1 MSAVGRKKSAVQ
13 DKIEPPNLVPIM
25 NLVTILIPFLLL
37 TVQFVHLAVID
48 SSLPAIGA
56 PKATTDQIDPKPPL
70 MLTVAVTDRGFIVG
84 GNAAILSTGTDEE
97 VGQITDVAQAVEREP
112 TIKLTSDTAYCESL
126 YCRGLD
132 SNCTGADYT
141 PCHNFSALTDLLVK
155 VKAEYPDEQ
164 NVILIPESEVVYENI
179 VYTMDATRDHMPEG
193 AEKRELLFPFV
204 VIAGGAQ

>member
-1 MSAVGRKKSAVQ
+1 MGAAVRRKKKKVQ

-56 PKATTDQIDPKPPL
+56 PKATSEQIDDKPPL

-84 GNAAILSTGTDEE
+84 GNALILKSEE
-97 VGQITDVAQAVEREP
+97 GQVTDVAQAVEREP
-112 TIKLTSDTAYCESL
+112 TIAVDAEGLHQYAKLTE
-126 YCRGLD
+126 
-132 SNCTGADYT
+132 
-141 PCHNFSALTDLLVK
+141 LLVK

-164 NVILIPESEVVYENI
+164 NVILIPETEIRYEVI
-179 VYTMDATRDHMPEG
+179 VHTMDCTRDHMPEG
-193 AEKRELLFPFV
+193 AEKSELLFPFV

>member
-1 MSAVGRKKSAVQ
+1 MGAAVRRKKSKVQ

-48 SSLPAIGA
+48 SALPAIGA
-56 PKATTDQIDPKPPL
+56 PKANSEQIDDKPPL

-84 GNAAILSTGTDEE
+84 GNAAILQSEE
-97 VGQITDVAQAVEREP
+97 GQVTDVAQAVEREP
-112 TIKLTSDTAYCESL
+112 TIAVDAEGNHQYEK
-126 YCRGLD
+126 
-132 SNCTGADYT
+132 
-141 PCHNFSALTDLLVK
+141 LTDLLVK

-164 NVILIPESEVVYENI
+164 NVILIPETEVRYEVI
-179 VYTMDATRDHMPEG
+179 VHTMDATRDHMPEG
-193 AEKRELLFPFV
+193 AEKSEMLFPFV

>member
-1 MSAVGRKKSAVQ
+1 MSAAVGRKKRSAQ
-13 DKIEPPNLVPIM
+13 EKIGPPNLVPIM

-56 PKATTDQIDPKPPL
+56 PKATSESIDDKPPL

-84 GNAAILSTGTDEE
+84 GNAAILQSEE
-97 VGQITDVAQAVEREP
+97 EGQITDVAQAVEREP
-112 TIKLTSDTAYCESL
+112 TIPVDSEGLHQFEKLTE
-126 YCRGLD
+126 
-132 SNCTGADYT
+132 
-141 PCHNFSALTDLLVK
+141 LLVK

-164 NVILIPESEVVYENI
+164 NVILIPESEIKYEVI
-179 VYTMDATRDHMPEG
+179 IHTMDATRDHLPEG
-193 AEKRELLFPFV
+193 AEKVELLFPFV

>member
-1 MSAVGRKKSAVQ
+1 MSAVGRKKSAAQ
-13 DKIEPPNLVPIM
+13 DKIGPPNLVPIM

-56 PKATTDQIDPKPPL
+56 PKATTDQIDDKPPL
-70 MLTVAVTDRGFIVG
+70 MLTVAITGKGFIVG
-84 GNAAILSTGTDEE
+84 GNAAILSSGEE
-97 VGQITDVAQAVEREP
+97 GQGQITDVAAAAEREP
-112 TIKLTSDTAYCESL
+112 TIPLTRDAEYCKTL
-126 YCRGLD
+126 YCRGLAQSCD
-132 SNCTGADYT
+132 RTECL
-141 PCHNFSALTDLLVK
+141 NFSGLTDKLVK

-164 NVILIPESEVVYENI
+164 NVILIPEPDMLYENI

-204 VIAGGAQ
+204 VIAGGLQR

>member
-1 MSAVGRKKSAVQ
+1 MGAAVRRKKSKVQ

-56 PKATTDQIDPKPPL
+56 PKATSEDIDDKPPL

-84 GNAAILSTGTDEE
+84 GNATILKGEE
-97 VGQITDVAQAVEREP
+97 GQVTDVAQAVEREP
-112 TIKLTSDTAYCESL
+112 TIPVDAE
-126 YCRGLD
+126 GLHQ
-132 SNCTGADYT
+132 YEK
-141 PCHNFSALTDLLVK
+141 LTDLLVK

-164 NVILIPESEVVYENI
+164 NLILIPETEVRYE
-179 VYTMDATRDHMPEG
+179 VLVHTMDATRDHMPEG
-193 AEKRELLFPFV
+193 AEKSELLFPFV

>member
-13 DKIEPPNLVPIM
+13 DKIGPPNLVPIM

-56 PKATTDQIDPKPPL
+56 PKATQDQIDDKPPL
-70 MLTVAVTDRGFIVG
+70 MLTVAIAEKGFIVG
-84 GNAAILSTGTDEE
+84 GNAQILSSGSEE
-97 VGQITDVAQAVEREP
+97 EAGQITDVAQATEREP
-112 TIKLTSDTAYCESL
+112 TIPLTNNATYCEKL
-126 YCRGLD
+126 FCRGLD
-132 SNCTGADYT
+132 TEGCVK
-141 PCHNFSALTDLLVK
+141 PQCHDFAALTDLLVK

-164 NVILIPESEVVYENI
+164 NVILIPEPQMLYENI
-179 VYTMDATRDHMPEG
+179 VYTMDSTRDHMPEG

-204 VIAGGAQ
+204 VIAGGLQR